1 MSETFEGS
9 LRPFTQEQV
18 TKGEKLPE
26 NISSITHSVEA
37 GEKLK
42 LDLIIDRIS
51 KVAHAIK
58 GRTQER
64 FAILG
69 SMSMYATLNELR
81 ADGNQLMILEQRIEG
96 GKNDY
101 DVGVSPE
108 SLIQV
113 MGSFEWNGEAKHLQ
127 RGHVGGGREM
137 VDIMARRELTLFPW
151 RETEI
156 DGNRFFVQSAEEMI
170 FEKMGALINPGADEQ
185 GESRI
190 REVKWGVDIKLLKA
204 YLTIKN
210 GWDDKQVESYL
221 SQRWGDYVEDT
232 RYQGMGELVDL
243 VKSGTPVTE
252 VIKTALEKR
261 LGKTDISDL
270 SQELTNIFG
279 EQGKQQIDSLLIS
292 PTPEQ
297 FEANLRALMDLRP
310 GKKLSYEEASA
321 QAEQEFDKLVRK
333 E

>member
-1 MSETFEGS
+1 MSKTFGGS

-18 TKGEKLPE
+18 IKGEKLPE
-26 NISSITHSVEA
+26 KISSVTHSVEA
-37 GEKLK
+37 GEGLK

-51 KVAHAIK
+51 KVVHAIK
-58 GRTQER
+58 SKTEVR
-64 FAILG
+64 FVILG
-69 SMSMYATLNELR
+69 SMGMYAILNELR
-81 ADGNQLMILEQRIEG
+81 ANGTQLMILEQRIEG

-108 SLIQV
+108 FLVQV
-113 MGSFEWNGEAKHLQ
+113 MDSFEWNDKAKHLQ
-127 RGHVGGGREM
+127 RGYVGGGSEM
-137 VDIMARRELTLFPW
+137 VDIMARRELTRLPW
-151 RETEI
+151 KETEI
-156 DGNRFFVQSAEEMI
+156 DGNRFLVQSAEEMI
-170 FEKMGALINPGADEQ
+170 FEKMGALINPGVDEQ
-185 GESRI
+185 GGSRI

-204 YLTIKN
+204 YLAIKN
-210 GWDDKQVESYL
+210 GWNDKQVESYL

-243 VKSGTPVTE
+243 VKSGIPVAE
-252 VIKTALEKR
+252 VIKTALKKR
-261 LGKTDISDL
+261 LGKTDIGDL

-333 E
+333 